1 MDCGA
6 GSYRITH
13 THTHTHSDP
22 CNTPSCVW

>member
-13 THTHTHSDP
+13 THTQCDP